1 MNKSKKASFKT
12 YRGQG
17 RQLSL
22 YYNMKID
29 INVSVDTEKD
39 QEIGRELI
47 ELLIALKERIEQV
60 NEEDS

>member
-1 MNKSKKASFKT
+1 
-12 YRGQG
+12 
-17 RQLSL
+17 
-22 YYNMKID
+22 MKID

-39 QEIGRELI
+39 QDIGKELI

>member
-1 MNKSKKASFKT
+1 
-12 YRGQG
+12 
-17 RQLSL
+17 
-22 YYNMKID
+22 MKID

>member
-1 MNKSKKASFKT
+1 
-12 YRGQG
+12 
-17 RQLSL
+17 
-22 YYNMKID
+22 MKID

-39 QEIGRELI
+39 QEIGIELI

>member
-1 MNKSKKASFKT
+1 
-12 YRGQG
+12 
-17 RQLSL
+17 
-22 YYNMKID
+22 MKID

-39 QEIGRELI
+39 QEIGKELI